1 MAAQSETVRKIVDA
15 LERLDP
21 DQARYLAAFAYILSR
36 VARAD
41 LKISPEE
48 TRAMEMIV
56 VEFGGVSEDQAIL
69 VVQIARHQNL
79 LFGGTENFLV
89 TREFNKIATEEEK
102 LALLDCLFRVAAA
115 EDLISTVESNEISQ
129 ITSELGLPHED
140 FIAIRSKYR
149 GQLGVFR
156 TVTAGRRNAAGFG
169 VPYYG
174 RGHIGIA
181 GYQSAPEYSEQ
192 KEK

>member
-1 MAAQSETVRKIVDA
+1 MLMID
-15 LERLDP
+15 
-21 DQARYLAAFAYILSR
+21 
-36 VARAD
+36 RAD
-41 LKISPEE
+41 P
-48 TRAMEMIV
+48 RAALFFREWYLGIGERGLQVCDLCAGVQRLLEV

-89 TREFNKIATEEEK
+89 TREFNKIATEEQK

-140 FIAIRSKYR
+140 FVAIRSKYR

-156 TVTAGRRNAAGFG
+156 T
-169 VPYYG
+169 
-174 RGHIGIA
+174 
-181 GYQSAPEYSEQ
+181 
-192 KEK
+192 

>member
-1 MAAQSETVRKIVDA
+1 MMELVKFFDIFRSQPSSAHSSTADQSETVRKIVDA

-48 TRAMEMIV
+48 TRAMEKIV

-69 VVQIARHQNL
+69 VVQIARHQNM

-89 TREFNKIATEEEK
+89 TREFNKIATEEQK

-115 EDLISTVESNEISQ
+115 EDLISTVENNEIRQ
-129 ITSELGLPHED
+129 IASELGLPHED
-140 FIAIRSKYR
+140 FIAVRSKYR
-149 GQLGVFR
+149 GQLGVLR
-156 TVTAGRRNAAGFG
+156 TD
-169 VPYYG
+169 
-174 RGHIGIA
+174 
-181 GYQSAPEYSEQ
+181 QQ
-192 KEK
+192 